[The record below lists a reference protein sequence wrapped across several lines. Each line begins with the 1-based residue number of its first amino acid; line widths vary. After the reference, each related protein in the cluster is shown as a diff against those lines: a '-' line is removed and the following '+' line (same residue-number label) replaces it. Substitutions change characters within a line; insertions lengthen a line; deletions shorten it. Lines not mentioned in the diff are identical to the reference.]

1 MDDDGLPI
9 IGPGVDYSKVPP
21 IQQKRTLAF
30 LNYFLTRTT
39 SFLNHFASVCDEKL
53 EDLLIRIQRL
63 EASMC
68 ILEAKL
74 ASIPGLENVK
84 ADPAETQRTATNQSA
99 APSKLAPT
107 SANPEHAPDTQE
119 PSATTVVVV
128 ENNDTNVS
136 KTPVEPS
143 ATPLNTVSKDPRFS
157 KYFKMLNVGIPLGA
171 VQIKMRSEG
180 VDPDILNNPDAPAP
194 PRGDSSPCPADD
206 SNSEDSSFSD

>member
-9 IGPGVDYSKVPP
+9 IGPGVDYAQVPP

-39 SFLNHFASVCDEKL
+39 SFLNHFATVCDEKL

-74 ASIPGLENVK
+74 SSIPGLENVTTGAAEAKPDAPDQQSTAQASASQGQSQQQQQSNGPTTETNTEQVK
-84 ADPAETQRTATNQSA
+84 AADSATQPLA
-99 APSKLAPT
+99 APT
-107 SANPEHAPDTQE
+107 
-119 PSATTVVVV
+119 
-128 ENNDTNVS
+128 
-136 KTPVEPS
+136 
-143 ATPLNTVSKDPRFS
+143 NTVSKDPRFS

-171 VQIKMRSEG
+171 VQIKMRQEN
-180 VDPDILNNPDAPAP
+180 VDPSILDNPDAPAP
-194 PRGDSSPCPADD
+194 PGAPTSPCPADVNTTD
-206 SNSEDSSFSD
+206 DSSLSD

>member
-9 IGPGVDYSKVPP
+9 IGPGVDYAKVPP

-39 SFLNHFASVCDEKL
+39 SFLNHFATVCDEKL

-74 ASIPGLENVK
+74 SSIPGLENVTTG
-84 ADPAETQRTATNQSA
+84 AAEAKPDAQDRPNTAQAAANQSQQKQSKGSTVETNAEPIMAADSVTQPPA
-99 APSKLAPT
+99 AP
-107 SANPEHAPDTQE
+107 
-119 PSATTVVVV
+119 
-128 ENNDTNVS
+128 TN
-136 KTPVEPS
+136 TI
-143 ATPLNTVSKDPRFS
+143 SKDPRFS

-171 VQIKMRSEG
+171 VQIKMRQEN
-180 VDPDILNNPDAPAP
+180 VDPSILDNPDAPAP
-194 PRGDSSPCPADD
+194 PGAPTSPCPADGNTTD
-206 SNSEDSSFSD
+206 DSSLGD

>member
-84 ADPAETQRTATNQSA
+84 ADFTSV
-99 APSKLAPT
+99 PT
-107 SANPEHAPDTQE
+107 SANQEQAPKAHE
-119 PSATTVVVV
+119 PSTTTIVVVQ
-128 ENNDTNVS
+128 NNVTDVS
-136 KTPVEPS
+136 ETPAEP
-143 ATPLNTVSKDPRFS
+143 AAAPQNTVSKDPRFS
-157 KYFKMLNVGIPLGA
+157 KYFKMLSVGIPLGA

-180 VDPDILNNPDAPAP
+180 VDPDILNNPNAPAP
-194 PRGDSSPCPADD
+194 PRGVSSPCPADD

>member
-119 PSATTVVVV
+119 PSATT
-128 ENNDTNVS
+128 
-136 KTPVEPS
+136 PS

-194 PRGDSSPCPADD
+194 PRGDSSPCPADN

>member
-9 IGPGVDYSKVPP
+9 IGPGVDYTKVPP

-39 SFLNHFASVCDEKL
+39 SFLNHFATVCDEKL

-74 ASIPGLENVK
+74 SSIPGLENVTASTAEAKPEASEPQSTAEATAGQSQSNGPKTETSAESQK
-84 ADPAETQRTATNQSA
+84 ATDSTAQPPA
-99 APSKLAPT
+99 APT
-107 SANPEHAPDTQE
+107 
-119 PSATTVVVV
+119 
-128 ENNDTNVS
+128 
-136 KTPVEPS
+136 
-143 ATPLNTVSKDPRFS
+143 NTVSKDPRFS

-171 VQIKMRSEG
+171 VQIKMRQEN
-180 VDPDILNNPDAPAP
+180 VDPSILDNPDAPAP
-194 PRGDSSPCPADD
+194 PGAPTSPCPADGNTTD
-206 SNSEDSSFSD
+206 DSSLSD

>member
-84 ADPAETQRTATNQSA
+84 ADSTETQRTATNQSA

-107 SANPEHAPDTQE
+107 SANPEHAPDAQE

-128 ENNDTNVS
+128 ENNAMNVS
-136 KTPVEPS
+136 GMLVEPS
-143 ATPLNTVSKDPRFS
+143 AAPQNTVSKDPRFS

-180 VDPDILNNPDAPAP
+180 VDPDILK
-194 PRGDSSPCPADD
+194 
-206 SNSEDSSFSD
+206 